1 MSDSLK
7 QRIQADMKSAMKNKE
22 KKLLLM
28 IRNILAAIKQIEVD
42 ERIELDETRT
52 LAVIDKMVKQRRES
66 IKQFTEAGRDEL
78 VAIEQAEIEILQG
91 YLPEALGEDEI
102 NQIIKD
108 AIAQS
113 GATSMKE
120 MGKVMGIVK
129 PKVQGRA
136 DMGSISTA
144 IKGLLG

>member
-22 KKLLLM
+22 KKLLLT
-28 IRNILAAIKQIEVD
+28 IRTILAAIKQIEVD
-42 ERIELDETRT
+42 ERIELDDTRI
-52 LAVIDKMVKQRRES
+52 LAVLDKMVKQRRES

-78 VAIEQAEIEILQG
+78 ATVEQAEIEIIQT
-91 YLPEALGEDEI
+91 YLPEALSEEDI

-108 AIAQS
+108 AIAES

-129 PKVQGRA
+129 PKVQGRG
-136 DMGSISTA
+136 DMGSVSSA

>member
-1 MSDSLK
+1 
-7 QRIQADMKSAMKNKE
+7 MKSAMKNKE
-22 KKLLLM
+22 KALLLM

-66 IKQFTEAGRDEL
+66 IRQFSEAGRDEL
-78 VAIEQAEIEILQG
+78 VAVEQAEIEILQG
-91 YLPEALGEDEI
+91 YLPEALGADEI

-113 GATSMKE
+113 GASSMKE

>member
-7 QRIQADMKSAMKNKE
+7 QRIQADMKSAMKNRE
-22 KKLLLM
+22 KDLLLM

-66 IKQFTEAGRDEL
+66 IKQYSEAGRDEL
-78 VAIEQAEIEILQG
+78 VAVEQAEIEILQG
-91 YLPEALGEDEI
+91 YLPEALGEAEI